1 MVELPPAVP
10 ADRDR
15 NRLTDLVSGAPVAVV
30 ALNAARR
37 VAWANHRF
45 TEASFVAIG
54 QPLCE
59 AVHVDDRQALS
70 AFLDANPGEVP
81 RSSAEFR
88 WVRSD
93 GSVEACSLTIGS
105 DHGDPAEPSD
115 LLCFLGLVPP
125 LVPATTTGRDALT
138 GLADRHAVTEQ
149 LCAFLRERPGENL
162 AVLFL
167 DLDGFKEVNDS
178 HGHAEGDRLL
188 TVIAERLR
196 NAVRPADLVGRL
208 GGDEFLIVS
217 ATGPGADDALALAH
231 RIARTVNEPL
241 AVGVFDLHPQ
251 VSIGVATGAG
261 SSTTG
266 EQLLVDADVAMYEA
280 KHTDVSVVLADGSL
294 RQNARNRSAIDRD
307 LLVALR
313 NGDLCFHHQ
322 PVCRLV
328 GGEVLGT
335 EALLRW
341 EHPELG
347 YVPPLQIIERIESL
361 GLTEEFNAWGV
372 DRVCR
377 DLAELRRRIPKFVD
391 KQTSYNLT
399 ARQLEWSGYVEAHRA
414 ALAQHGLRDEDV
426 IIEVTEQANLAGR
439 HIAEQTIR
447 ELAEVGALIALDDFG
462 AGFNAL
468 VYFTRFPVQAVK
480 VDRSLVAAAPRS
492 RQGRAV
498 LENLRDLADRLG
510 IALVAEGIETE
521 EELNVALEVGITEGQ
536 GYLLGRPVSI
546 DEFVRIEAEFDAGI
560 GERRELMAAL
570 ASAPNR

>member
-1 MVELPPAVP
+1 MVEFPPAVP
-10 ADRDR
+10 AG
-15 NRLTDLVSGAPVAVV
+15 NNIERLADLVVGAPVPMF
-30 ALNAARR
+30 ALNADLAVVWSNSRFCELGSAGARTSVR
-37 VAWANHRF
+37 
-45 TEASFVAIG
+45 
-54 QPLCE
+54 E
-59 AVHVDDRQALS
+59 AVHPDDRDDLV
-70 AFLDANPGEVP
+70 AFLADTRARVP

-88 WVRSD
+88 WFGGDGGIQKCSVTVASRS
-93 GSVEACSLTIGS
+93 GSGA
-105 DHGDPAEPSD
+105 DRSD
-115 LLCFLGLVPP
+115 LLCFLGIAPSPDP
-125 LVPATTTGRDALT
+125 LPTAGRDLLT

-149 LCAFLRERPGENL
+149 LSAFLDDSPDQNL

-167 DLDGFKEVNDS
+167 DLDSFKEVNDS

-280 KHTDVSVVLADGSL
+280 KHTDVSVVLADRSL

-377 DLAELRRRIPKFVD
+377 DLAELRRRVPKFVD

-439 HIAEQTIR
+439 HIAEETIR
-447 ELAEVGALIALDDFG
+447 ELAEAGALIALDDFG

-480 VDRSLVAAAPRS
+480 VDRSLVDAAPRS